1 MLDKFGDWFA
11 LIDPA
16 PVGTAFD
23 WSPGILY
30 LYAFSDVLIILSCYS
45 IPLAFAYF
53 VWHRKDLQH
62 RWIFLVFGIF
72 ILAYGMT
79 HLVSLVLLWHPV
91 YWLDISMKFLT
102 AAVSIGTAYMVLKI
116 LPHALKI
123 PNPTQLA
130 AEVEAEIQ
138 ERREAF
144 VALKTTEI
152 SLRESREELRKANL
166 ELEGRVESRTQELAR
181 QTAVLR
187 RIIDSIPDLIIL
199 KDTNSAYL
207 GSNKAFEEFTGKS
220 EQEQVGKTDY
230 DLFDSNLAVTFRSLD
245 RQILESG
252 QTHSQ
257 EEWVTY
263 PDGRQALLSTVKTP
277 FYGPDGEILGLVGIS
292 RDITDRVEAENSLR
306 QAATVFESTREGVMI
321 TNADKYILMV
331 NRAFTEMLGY
341 TEAEVLGK
349 STDMLQSRRHDKE
362 FFRRM
367 WTEIKTIGH
376 WQGEVWNRR
385 KSGDEFP
392 QLLSISTVKDNE
404 GKVSQYVSVFT
415 DISKIKETEA
425 ELEFLAHHDPLTRL
439 PNRRL
444 LLSRLRHGIEVIKR
458 EGGMFAL
465 LMLDLDRFK
474 DVNDSFGHATG
485 DELLQQVADRL
496 TKRLRTVD
504 TLTRLGGDEFTV
516 LLQGITNREDAGRV
530 ASEIVTMLGEPW
542 FLSNGFEVRIGSSV
556 GITLYPDHCST
567 AEEMLQQAD
576 TALYQAKEEGRG
588 RFKYFSEDLTIAARE
603 RIALEAALRR
613 ALTEK
618 EFRVYY
624 QPQIDIASGK
634 LVGAEALLRWQHP
647 EDGMMLPSRY
657 ISVAEE
663 TGLIGAIGDW
673 VLMETCIQGK
683 KWLDTG
689 HNPITLAV
697 NLSPQQFHHKD
708 ITATVARTLEV
719 TGFPAQLLELELT
732 ETILI
737 KREQDAVEK
746 MHHLR
751 EQGIRLAIDDFG
763 TGYSSLSYLKRFPLD
778 VLKIDKSFVDD
789 IPEHRDDMEIA
800 NTVIAIGHT
809 LGFKV
814 LAEGVETREQ
824 LEFLKEQ
831 GCDLYQGYLMSPPLP
846 ADEFEK
852 LLASS
857 STLESTA

>member
-1 MLDKFGDWFA
+1 MKGFLDWFA
-11 LIDPA
+11 IIDPA
-16 PVGTAFD
+16 PIGETFNWA
-23 WSPGILY
+23 PGILF
-30 LYAFSDVLIILSCYS
+30 LYALSHLLIILSCYS
-45 IPLAFAYF
+45 IPAAFAYF
-53 VWHRKDLQH
+53 VWFRKDLQH

-79 HLVSLVLLWHPV
+79 HLLSLILLWKPV
-91 YWLDISMKFLT
+91 IWLDIAVKLFT
-102 AAVSIGTAYMVLKI
+102 AAISVATAYMVVKI
-116 LPHALKI
+116 TPHALKI

-130 AEVEAEIQ
+130 TEVEEEIQ
-138 ERREAF
+138 ERREAY

-152 SLRESREELRKANL
+152 SLRESREQLRKANM
-166 ELEGRVESRTQELAR
+166 ELEARVESRTQELAR

-220 EQEQVGKTDY
+220 EEEHIGKTDF
-230 DLFDSNLAVTFRSLD
+230 DLFDPNLAVTFRSLD
-245 RQILESG
+245 RQILDTG

-263 PDGRQALLSTVKTP
+263 PDGHKALLSTVKTP
-277 FYGPDGEILGLVGIS
+277 FYGPDGEVLGLVGIS
-292 RDITDRVEAENSLR
+292 RDITDRVDAENSLR

-321 TNADKYILMV
+321 TNADKRILMV
-331 NRAFTEMLGY
+331 NRAFTELLGY
-341 TEAEVLGK
+341 TEAEVLGQ
-349 STDMLQSRRHDKE
+349 STDMLQSPRHDQQ

-404 GKVSQYVSVFT
+404 GKVTQYVSVFT

-444 LLSRLRHGIEVIKR
+444 LLSRIRHAIETVKR
-458 EGGMFAL
+458 DGGMLAL

-474 DVNDSFGHATG
+474 DVNDSFGHTTG

-516 LLQGITNREDAGRV
+516 LLQGIANREDAGRV

-556 GITLYPDHCST
+556 GITLFPDHCTT

-588 RFKYFSEDLTIAARE
+588 RFKYFTEDLTLAARE

-613 ALTEK
+613 AITEN
-618 EFRVYY
+618 ELRVYY
-624 QPQIDIASGK
+624 QPQIDIATGNM
-634 LVGAEALLRWQHP
+634 VGTEALLRWQHP
-647 EDGMMLPSRY
+647 EEGMMLPSRY
-657 ISVAEE
+657 IAVAEE

-673 VLMETCIQGK
+673 VLNETCRQGK
-683 KWLDTG
+683 EWLDAG
-689 HNPITLAV
+689 YRPITLAV

-708 ITATVARTLEV
+708 IAALVSQALEKS
-719 TGFPAQLLELELT
+719 GFPASHLELELT

-746 MHHLR
+746 MHLLR
-751 EQGIRLAIDDFG
+751 AQGIRLAIDDFG

-789 IPEHRDDMEIA
+789 IPAKRDDMEIA

-814 LAEGVETREQ
+814 LAEGVETPEQ
-824 LEFLKEQ
+824 LEFLKAQ
-831 GCDLYQGYLMSPPLP
+831 GCDLYQGFLMSPPLP

-852 LLASS
+852 MLDKK
-857 STLESTA
+857 TAP

>member
-1 MLDKFGDWFA
+1 MKGFLDWFA
-11 LIDPA
+11 IIDPA
-16 PVGTAFD
+16 PIGETFNWA
-23 WSPGILY
+23 PGILF
-30 LYAFSDVLIILSCYS
+30 LYALSHLLIILSCYS
-45 IPLAFAYF
+45 IPAAFAYF
-53 VWHRKDLQH
+53 VWFRKDLQH

-79 HLVSLVLLWHPV
+79 HLLSLILLWKPV
-91 YWLDISMKFLT
+91 IWLDIAVKLFT
-102 AAVSIGTAYMVLKI
+102 AAISVATAYMVVKI
-116 LPHALKI
+116 TPHALKI

-130 AEVEAEIQ
+130 TEVEEEIQ
-138 ERREAF
+138 ERREAY

-152 SLRESREELRKANL
+152 SLRESREQLRKANM
-166 ELEGRVESRTQELAR
+166 ELEARVESRTQELAR

-220 EQEQVGKTDY
+220 EEEHIGKTDF
-230 DLFDSNLAVTFRSLD
+230 DLFDPNLAVTFRSLD
-245 RQILESG
+245 RQILDTG

-263 PDGRQALLSTVKTP
+263 PDGHKALLSTVKTP
-277 FYGPDGEILGLVGIS
+277 FYGPDGEVLGLVGIS
-292 RDITDRVEAENSLR
+292 RDITDRVDAENSLR

-321 TNADKYILMV
+321 TNADKRILMV
-331 NRAFTEMLGY
+331 NRAFTELLGY
-341 TEAEVLGK
+341 TEAEVLGQ
-349 STDMLQSRRHDKE
+349 STDMLQSPRHDQQ

-404 GKVSQYVSVFT
+404 GKVTQYVSVFT

-444 LLSRLRHGIEVIKR
+444 LLSRIRHAIETVKR
-458 EGGMFAL
+458 DGGMLAL

-474 DVNDSFGHATG
+474 DVNDSFGHTTG

-516 LLQGITNREDAGRV
+516 LLQGIANREDAGRV

-556 GITLYPDHCST
+556 GITLFPDHCTT

-588 RFKYFSEDLTIAARE
+588 RFKYFTEDLTLAARE

-613 ALTEK
+613 AITEN
-618 EFRVYY
+618 ELRVYY
-624 QPQIDIASGK
+624 QPQIDIATGNM
-634 LVGAEALLRWQHP
+634 VGAEALLRWQHP
-647 EDGMMLPSRY
+647 EEGMMLPSRY
-657 ISVAEE
+657 IAVAEE

-673 VLMETCIQGK
+673 VLNETCRQGK
-683 KWLDTG
+683 EWLDAG
-689 HNPITLAV
+689 YRPITLAV

-708 ITATVARTLEV
+708 IAALVSQALEKS
-719 TGFPAQLLELELT
+719 GFPASHLELELT

-746 MHHLR
+746 MHLLR
-751 EQGIRLAIDDFG
+751 AQGIRLAIDDFG

-789 IPEHRDDMEIA
+789 IPAKRDDMEIA

-814 LAEGVETREQ
+814 LAEGVETPEQ
-824 LEFLKEQ
+824 LEFLKAQ
-831 GCDLYQGYLMSPPLP
+831 GCDLYQGFLMSPPLP

-852 LLASS
+852 MLDKK
-857 STLESTA
+857 TAP

>member
-1 MLDKFGDWFA
+1 MMDPTPFGASFH
-11 LIDPA
+11 
-16 PVGTAFD
+16 
-23 WSPGILY
+23 WSPGILA
-30 LYAFSDVLIILSCYS
+30 LYAATDLLIILSCYA
-45 IPLAFAYF
+45 IPVAFAYF

-79 HLVSLVLLWHPV
+79 HLVGLILLWKPV
-91 YWLDISMKFLT
+91 IWLDIAVKLFT
-102 AAVSIGTAYMVLKI
+102 AAISVGTAYMVAKI
-116 LPHALKI
+116 APHALKI

-130 AEVEAEIQ
+130 KEVEEEIQ
-138 ERREAF
+138 ERREAY

-152 SLRESREELRKANL
+152 SLRESREQLRKANM
-166 ELEGRVESRTQELAR
+166 ELEARVESRTQELAR

-207 GSNKAFEEFTGKS
+207 GSNKAFEEFTGKP
-220 EQEQVGKTDY
+220 EEEHIGKTDF
-230 DLFDSNLAVTFRSLD
+230 DLFDPNLAVTFRSLD
-245 RQILESG
+245 RQIMETG
-252 QTHSQ
+252 QTRSQ

-263 PDGRQALLSTVKTP
+263 PDGRKALLSTVKTP
-277 FYGPDGEILGLVGIS
+277 FYGPDGEVLGLVGIS

-321 TNADKYILMV
+321 TNADKHILMV
-331 NRAFTEMLGY
+331 NRAFTELLGY

-349 STDMLQSRRHDKE
+349 STDMLQSPRHDAA

-367 WTEIKTIGH
+367 WTEIKTVGH

-385 KSGDEFP
+385 KNGDEFP
-392 QLLSISTVKDNE
+392 QLLSISAVKNND
-404 GKVSQYVSVFT
+404 GKVAQYVSVFT

-444 LLSRLRHGIEVIKR
+444 LLSRIRHAIESVKR
-458 EGGMFAL
+458 EGGMLAL

-474 DVNDSFGHATG
+474 DVNDSFGHITG
-485 DELLQQVADRL
+485 DELLQQVAERL

-516 LLQGITNREDAGRV
+516 LLQGITHREDAGRV

-556 GITLYPDHCST
+556 GITLYPDHCTT

-588 RFKYFSEDLTIAARE
+588 RFKYFTEDLTLAARE

-613 ALTEK
+613 AITEK
-618 EFRVYY
+618 ELRVYY
-624 QPQIDIASGK
+624 QPQIDIASGEI
-634 LVGAEALLRWQHP
+634 VGAEALLRWQHP

-657 ISVAEE
+657 IAVAEE

-673 VLMETCIQGK
+673 VLQETCVQGK
-683 KWLDTG
+683 KWLDAG
-689 HNPITLAV
+689 FPPITLAV

-708 ITATVARTLEV
+708 IAFTVSQALQES
-719 TGFPAQLLELELT
+719 GFPPHLLELELT

-746 MHHLR
+746 MQLLR
-751 EQGIRLAIDDFG
+751 AQGIKLAIDDFG

-789 IPEHRDDMEIA
+789 IPAKRDDMEIA

-814 LAEGVETREQ
+814 LAEGVETAEQ
-824 LEFLKEQ
+824 LEFLKAQ
-831 GCDLYQGYLMSPPLP
+831 GCDLYQGFLMSPPLP

-852 LLASS
+852 LLQKK
-857 STLESTA
+857 TAP